1 MITRPSSSVTARVGI
16 LGGGQLGMMLAGS
29 LFKLGADV
37 ALYDPDPHSPAR
49 RRYAN
54 VTTAAWTD
62 RAALSKFFSEVD
74 VVTYEFENVDP
85 TVIAELAGGLP
96 FRPGLSVL
104 RTTQD
109 RLNEKQLCRD
119 HGLPHARFVAAHT
132 RDELFDQGQ
141 KFGAP
146 FIVKTARGG
155 YDGKGQA
162 RVTDEASLVAAA
174 DQLFADGARER
185 ALILEEIVPFT
196 MEASCIV
203 ARDASGHAVVFPI
216 FENHHVHHVLDWTLV
231 PARVSPDVAAA
242 ITEVA
247 LSAARAMNVVGLLT
261 TELFVAPATDGTTG
275 LRVGDH
281 AIFVNEFAPRPHNS
295 GHVTRSATTLSQFDA
310 LARILCDLPLA
321 TPRLVNDGA
330 FAMGNLLGDLWL
342 ERGEPHLGFDAWA
355 NHPEVVDVLLYGKH
369 EARRGRKMG
378 HFVAHAADA
387 DRAIAAVS
395 AFRRDLVRRA
405 R

>member
-1 MITRPSSSVTARVGI
+1 MRRRVGV

-37 ALYDPDPHSPAR
+37 ALYDPDPHSPAK

-54 VTTAAWTD
+54 VTTASWTD
-62 RAALSKFFSEVD
+62 REALARFFSEVD

-85 TVIAELAGGLP
+85 TVIAELAGDLP

-109 RLNEKQLCRD
+109 RLNEKTLCRD
-119 HGLPHARFVAAHT
+119 HGLPHARFAAAST
-132 RDELFDQGQ
+132 RDELFDVGRA
-141 KFGAP
+141 FGLP

-162 RVTDEASLVAAA
+162 RVTDEASLARAA
-174 DQLFADGARER
+174 DSLFAYGAARR
-185 ALILEEIVPFT
+185 SLILEEIVPFSC
-196 MEASCIV
+196 EASCIV
-203 ARDASGHAVVFPI
+203 ARDARGEIVVFPI
-216 FENHHVHHVLDWTLV
+216 FENHHEHHVLDWTLV
-231 PARVSPDVAAA
+231 PARLPPAVSAA
-242 ITEVA
+242 ISEVA
-247 LSAARAMNVVGLLT
+247 CAAARAMNVVGLLT
-261 TELFVAPATDGTTG
+261 TELFVAPATEGTTG

-310 LARILCDLPLA
+310 LARVLCDFPLSK
-321 TPRLVNDGA
+321 PHLVNDGA

-342 ERGEPHLGFDAWA
+342 ERGAPHLAFDAWA
-355 NHPEVVDVLLYGKH
+355 RHPEVVDVMLYGKH
-369 EARRGRKMG
+369 DARRGRKMG
-378 HFVAHAADA
+378 HFVAHAPDA
-387 DRAIAAVS
+387 VRAIAAVA
-395 AFRRDLVRRA
+395 AFRTDLARRA
-405 R
+405 K